1 MQVFLQLRV
10 KPVGKHLKETEK
22 IRKLSTERAPRR
34 INIPLKIIKNNGEIF
49 GSYLF
54 EFFSDCIKKG
64 IFPLLLN
71 MQKLCLFSKMGA
83 KGLKK
88 TTTQ

>member
-1 MQVFLQLRV
+1 MQAFLNLRI

-22 IRKLSTERAPRR
+22 IRKLSSEKALRK
-34 INIPLKIIKNNGEIF
+34 INIPFKIIKNNGEIF

-54 EFFSDCIKKG
+54 EFFSDCIKKV

-71 MQKLCLFSKMGA
+71 MQKLCLFSKIST